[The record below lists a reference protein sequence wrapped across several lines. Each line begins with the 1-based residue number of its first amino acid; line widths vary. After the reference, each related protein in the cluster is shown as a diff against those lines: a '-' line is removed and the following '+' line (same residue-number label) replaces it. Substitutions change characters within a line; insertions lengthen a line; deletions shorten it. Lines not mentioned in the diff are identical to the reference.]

1 MNTSFQNIITLAF
14 FAMISIMLFML
25 AGLGKS
31 RFERGGLFVSGLLFL
46 AAFTSLSIVSAP
58 GYVPA
63 KDRALVVKV
72 LNREMLCV
80 PTPDR
85 NYGREK
91 PNTGYERGKKDQKH
105 I

>member
-1 MNTSFQNIITLAF
+1 MNTSLQNIVTLAF
-14 FAMISIMLFML
+14 FAAIFITLFML
-25 AGLGKS
+25 ATSGKS
-31 RFERGGLFVSGLLFL
+31 RLERGSLFVFGLLFL

-58 GYVPA
+58 GYVPT
-63 KDRALVVKV
+63 KDRALVEKV
-72 LNREMLCV
+72 LKREVVCI
-80 PTPDR
+80 PER